1 VDHVKQHVARPL
13 VLVPQYQPRAAPAM
27 TASDQA
33 LASVI
38 RRMRTELGITQEGLA
53 FRAEVTVATLSRIER
68 GVTNPAW
75 TTVVKIAQALRVT
88 PQELVATAEA
98 AREPPTELD
107 PDAD

>member
-1 VDHVKQHVARPL
+1 
-13 VLVPQYQPRAAPAM
+13 M

-33 LASVI
+33 LALVI
-38 RRMRTELGITQEGLA
+38 RRMRTDLGITQEGLA

-75 TTVVKIAQALRVT
+75 TTVVKIAQALGVT

-98 AREPPTELD
+98 ARVSPTELD
-107 PDAD
+107 ANADRAG